1 MSYGAKDHKREEKE
15 KKPKKK
21 NYIKSKMGNAE
32 DMKEMKG
39 EC

>member
-1 MSYGAKDHKREEKE
+1 MSYGAKDHKRDK

-21 NYIKSKMGNAE
+21 NYIKAKMQE
-32 DMKEMKG
+32 ETMDDMKE